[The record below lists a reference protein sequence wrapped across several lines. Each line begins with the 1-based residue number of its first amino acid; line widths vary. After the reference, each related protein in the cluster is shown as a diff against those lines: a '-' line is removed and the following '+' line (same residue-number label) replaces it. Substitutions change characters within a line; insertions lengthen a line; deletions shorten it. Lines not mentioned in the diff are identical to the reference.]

1 MKNLSMLQKLRRYNV
16 LFSPHLMLVGS
27 RSNAEGLLHTVAD
40 LCPDSPLAA
49 IPSSSILTAERVV
62 DSDKMGFCAD
72 QSFLNGQSPHALL
85 AHFASLQYCLQDPWF
100 QLQLSFFKGKRS
112 NKQLF
117 FSLKQKYVMAPEN
130 VFNKAV
136 EYIEQ
141 RSIIFNGKPALL
153 PFLDFFPLSRQGN
166 VNLRYISSLPD
177 IEILSNFQGVK
188 KKMPEGAFVIASA
201 RHKILAGENLFL
213 HENQLVSSSPILS

>member
-1 MKNLSMLQKLRRYNV
+1 MLQKLRRYNV
-16 LFSPHLMLVGS
+16 LLSPHLKFVGS
-27 RSNAEGLLHTVAD
+27 SSNPEGLLQTVAD

-85 AHFASLQYCLQDPWF
+85 AHFASLQYYLQDPWF
-100 QLQLSFFKGKRS
+100 QLQLSFFKGTHS
-112 NKQLF
+112 NKKLF
-117 FSLKQKYVMAPEN
+117 YSLKHKYVMAPEN

-136 EYIEQ
+136 EFIEQ

-153 PFLDFFPLSRQGN
+153 PLIDSIPLIRQGN
-166 VNLRYISSLPD
+166 VNLRYFPSLSNT
-177 IEILSNFQGVK
+177 ELLSNFYGVK
-188 KKMPEGAFVIASA
+188 KQLPEGAFVIAFA

-213 HENQLVSSSPILS
+213 HENQLVSSSPIPS